1 MFVATGSTAVLSVHA
16 SRQVPKAQRP
26 AAIGLFVLCYQLG
39 GAVGPALA
47 ALSVLP

>member
-1 MFVATGSTAVLSVHA
+1 MFVATGSDAVLSVRA
-16 SRQVPKAQRP
+16 SRQVSEARRP

-47 ALSVLP
+47 ALFVLT